1 MFNLI
6 KDKLNQALNIFWQSI
21 KSFSGNNSLSV
32 AASLAYYSLFALIPL
47 LLLLFFALS
56 FFITS
61 SQTVM
66 NRITTLFAQFIPY
79 YSNVILKE
87 VYALA
92 RDTDIWGLL
101 TIGAL
106 LWAAM
111 PLMGALR
118 TVFFDIFKVEENS
131 PFLKTKMLD
140 VSVILLTL
148 SLFVIVSFSNI
159 VLKKFLVFYDS
170 AILYSIASY
179 ILTAIVLSIF
189 YLVFVPVKISFK
201 YIIVGSI
208 CATFLLG
215 IIRPL
220 FGLFLTYNPGYGIAF
235 GSLKALFII
244 IIWIYYSFS
253 VLLFS
258 TEIIANLRRRDVLLL
273 KGLFLETYTDKKLER
288 LKRRFGKTYN
298 ADEVIFKEGERGEEM
313 FYVLSGSVLLTKRD
327 KIIKTMKKDDYFG
340 EMALLIGAARTTSAY
355 ANEDETV
362 LIPINH
368 DNFEALLKEE
378 PKIAILFLKK
388 FARKLK
394 TTDEFIC

>member
-1 MFNLI
+1 MFNFI
-6 KDKLNQALNIFWQSI
+6 KDKWNLTLSLFWQSA
-21 KSFSGNNSLSV
+21 KSFSKNNSLSV

-47 LLLLFFALS
+47 LLLLFFTLS

-87 VYALA
+87 VYTLA
-92 RDTDIWGLL
+92 RDTDIWGIL

-111 PLMGALR
+111 PLMGTLR
-118 TVFFDIFKVEENS
+118 SVFSEIFKVEEKAS
-131 PFLKTKMLD
+131 FLKTKLLD
-140 VSVILLTL
+140 MSVILLTL

-159 VLKKFLVFYDS
+159 VLKKFLVFYNS
-170 AILYSIASY
+170 AILYNIASY

-189 YLVFVPVKISFK
+189 YIVFVPVRISLK
-201 YIIVGSI
+201 YILIGAI

-220 FGLFLTYNPGYGIAF
+220 FGLFITYNPRYGITF
-235 GSLKALFII
+235 GSLKALFVI

-258 TEIIANLRRRDVLLL
+258 AEVIANLRRRDVLLL
-273 KGLFLETYTDKKLER
+273 KGLFYETYIDKKLER
-288 LKRRFGKTYN
+288 LKKRFGKTYN
-298 ADEVIFKEGERGEEM
+298 TDEVIFKEGEKGDEM
-313 FYVLSGSVLLTKRD
+313 FYVLTGSVMLTKRD
-327 KIIKTMKKDDYFG
+327 KVVKIMKKNDYFG
-340 EMALLIGAARTTSAY
+340 EMALLIGTPRTVSAY
-355 ANEDETV
+355 ANEDETI
-362 LIPINH
+362 LIPINK

-378 PKIAILFLKK
+378 PKIAISFLRE

-394 TTDEFIC
+394 TTDESIR